1 MGANLVPMDNLLSR
15 ITDQRWETIVRQA
28 VDANFNTPAG
38 LGRRVLPRQPLLRA
52 VRSIRPAGVAGLH
65 GRLRQHLSDVGDGR
79 GVHAGSHLQPEAA
92 APSRLPRPAVRQ
104 QRDGKRCH
112 QLGFPGQPA
121 GAGRLHPPVRPSAA
135 GAVRDLCAG
144 HLLLAVQPSSGGG
157 FDDPDNPAKGD
168 THYWEVWHGG
178 VPFTT
183 YRQKRF
189 RFCPSM
195 ASRASPP

>member
-1 MGANLVPMDNLLSR
+1 MRRRGHRPLPQAARPAHPHRQHGAGRGRQGQRILLCAERRENFLHGRESGSHGQFAQPHHR
-15 ITDQRWETIVRQA
+15 PAVGNHRPSGCGRQLQH
-28 VDANFNTPAG
+28 PAG

-104 QRDGKRCH
+104 QRDGKRRH

-135 GAVRDLCAG
+135 GAVRDLRAG
-144 HLLLAVQPSSGGG
+144 HLLLAVQSLL
-157 FDDPDNPAKGD
+157 
-168 THYWEVWHGG
+168 
-178 VPFTT
+178 
-183 YRQKRF
+183 RRRF
-189 RFCPSM
+189 
-195 ASRASPP
+195 